1 MANYKID
8 LSHSDIN
15 FKVKHLMISTVTG
28 KFRKFDASMEATADD
43 LSDATI
49 SFEAETATV
58 NTGSEQRDG
67 HLKSE
72 EFFASEKYPK
82 MSFVSSSFIKVSTDE
97 YVIAGN
103 LTIKD
108 VTKPIELKVDFN
120 GEMVDFYGQHKLGF
134 ELNGKINRK
143 DFGLTWSA
151 VTEAGGIV
159 LGDDV
164 KLNLNIQMIKQG

>member
-58 NTGSEQRDG
+58 NTGSEQRDN

-82 MSFVSSSFIKVSTDE
+82 MSFVSLSFIKVSTDE

-108 VTKPIELKVDFN
+108 VTKPIKLKVDFN
-120 GEMVDFYGQHKLGF
+120 GEIIDFYGQHKLGF